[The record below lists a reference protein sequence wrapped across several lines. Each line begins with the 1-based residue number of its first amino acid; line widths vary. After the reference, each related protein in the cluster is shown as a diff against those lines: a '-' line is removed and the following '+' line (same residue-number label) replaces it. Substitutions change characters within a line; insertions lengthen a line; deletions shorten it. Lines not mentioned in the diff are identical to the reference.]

1 MSVNQAAPAV
11 SVPSRAAHAARPR
24 RRPDRMLPTLI
35 APAFILYGVFV
46 LAALLIALILSF
58 TNWPVGGSISFAG
71 LANWSN
77 FFSGPGL
84 HTVVVTAEVIG
95 MSLVLQIPLSI
106 ALGIF
111 AAGPQRYR
119 AVLSWIYVLP
129 LLVSPTGI
137 AITWARFFDPTFGAL
152 TPVVRQAW
160 LSNSHLAPVIVTLVF
175 TWRIV
180 PFYMILVQSAVRT
193 IPKELTEAA
202 LLDGASNAQRL
213 RHVIL
218 PQLRHTMVVV
228 TILCVTGG
236 LTAFDLY
243 YVMTGGGPNG
253 ATSTLAVGV
262 YLKAFADQ
270 ALGAAS
276 VYAVVVSGLGVAMA
290 AFVSRITGFGAMK
303 SQRA

>member
-1 MSVNQAAPAV
+1 MSVNQALPAV
-11 SVPSRAAHAARPR
+11 SVPSRAAQAARPR
-24 RRPDRMLPTLI
+24 RPDRVLPTLI

-71 LANWSN
+71 LSNWSR
-77 FFSGPGL
+77 FLSGPGL
-84 HTVVVTAEVIG
+84 HTVVVTGEVIG

-106 ALGIF
+106 VLGIF

-152 TPVVRQAW
+152 THVVHQAW
-160 LSNSHLAPVIVTLVF
+160 LSNSHLAPVIVTAVF

-243 YVMTGGGPNG
+243 FVMTGGGPDG